1 MSEAA
6 PAPFL
11 TTQELAARRRV
22 SIRTVERWRSDGS
35 GPPFQRRGQLVLY
48 PIDKVQAWE
57 QAGEFSS
64 IAHERAAQLST
75 GANGKDDCGKG
86 EGAAVG

>member
-1 MSEAA
+1 MNDVPSL
-6 PAPFL
+6 FL
-11 TTQELAARRRV
+11 TTQELASRRRV

-35 GPPFQRRGQLVLY
+35 GPPFQRRGQLCLY

-64 IAHERAAQLST
+64 IAHERAVQLSK
-75 GANGKDDCGKG
+75 GAENEEARTRG
-86 EGAAVG
+86 